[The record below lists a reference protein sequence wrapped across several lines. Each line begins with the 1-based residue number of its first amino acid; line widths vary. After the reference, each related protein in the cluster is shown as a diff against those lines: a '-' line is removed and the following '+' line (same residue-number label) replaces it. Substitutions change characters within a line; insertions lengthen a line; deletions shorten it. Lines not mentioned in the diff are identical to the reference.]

1 MAGGVERRGP
11 GPLQDVDAR
20 LRAVFERLAAAGIQ
34 LLPLPGIT
42 THYVLERDGFAA
54 LVERAADGFGQIGS
68 AGRVTEQ
75 GLAVLLW
82 RNGQPFFVTKNSNTP
97 AGETEVATLRRFT
110 ADVEQALAPRY
121 PPKKR

>member
-1 MAGGVERRGP
+1 MAGGTERRGP

-20 LRAVFERLAAAGIQ
+20 LRAIFERLAAAGIQ

-82 RNGQPFFVTKNSNTP
+82 RDGHPFFVTKSSNTP
-97 AGETEVATLRRFT
+97 AEDTEVADLRRFT
-110 ADVEQALAPRY
+110 ADLEHALV
-121 PPKKR
+121 KKR